1 MDILVI
7 MVELLGIGFLLS
19 GLVVFILN
27 LVLEDIFNLFTEDIG
42 KKIGL
47 LCIVIGLALLLIS
60 GFISKII

>member
-7 MVELLGIGFLLS
+7 MVERLGISFLLL

-27 LVLEDIFNLFTEDIG
+27 PVLEDIFNLFTEDIG

-47 LCIVIGLALLLIS
+47 LSIVIGLALLLIS

>member
-7 MVELLGIGFLLS
+7 MIERLGIIFLLL

-27 LVLEDIFNLFTEDIG
+27 IVLEDIFNLFTEDIG

-47 LCIVIGLALLLIS
+47 LSILIGLALLLIS